1 MPIQRPTNLKTT
13 RAGTIARLKSLGLPA
28 LPVAPVQD
36 AHAYPAR
43 NRQGEI
49 LREANG
55 DIKPMFTGKNPSY
68 LEGNT
73 PSDVPRL
80 LRHKVFQ
87 DRLPTQW
94 EMQQWFAHPSNG
106 VMTMG
111 GWGQIIWIDIDVQHY
126 SSQGRCDRSVRAWME
141 RYPLLQETWI
151 ERTHSGG
158 WRFGLQVEEMP
169 DFTNFGFRRGKHIGE
184 ILGWGRL
191 TVLAPTIGP
200 SGNPYVCLQQRRPIQ
215 VQNVAAVGLK
225 SSQAPRKVRK
235 LQLLPTVIHAGAL
248 DLRALVSK
256 TVGRILNGEAG
267 HDDRSLLL
275 TTVARELYGWEVW
288 GGAWGLP
295 IGGSA
300 DDLIAQLAAD
310 LDLDVD
316 RIGRILKGVNR
327 LDCVPAIVR
336 AGGDIAAWRKV
347 RGVNWDLYRVACSK
361 ELQQEIRGHRIER
374 EHLTSR

>member
-28 LPVAPVQD
+28 LPVAPIQD

-68 LEGNT
+68 LDGNT
-73 PSDVPRL
+73 PRL

-111 GWGQIIWIDIDVQHY
+111 GWGQILWIDIDVQHY
-126 SSQGRCDRSVRAWME
+126 ASQGRCDRSVQAWME

-158 WRFGLQVEEMP
+158 WRFGLQVKEMP

-200 SGNPYVCLQQRRPIQ
+200 SGNSYVCLQQRRPIQ

-256 TVGRILNGEAG
+256 TVGGILNGEAG
-267 HDDRSLLL
+267 HDDRSLIL
-275 TTVARELYGWEVW
+275 TTAARELYGWEIW

-316 RIGRILKGVNR
+316 RVGRILKGVNR

-347 RGVNWDLYRVACSK
+347 KGVNWDLYRAACSK
-361 ELQQEIRGHRIER
+361 ELQQEIREALIQRKNSAAR
-374 EHLTSR
+374 